1 MEEWEESQKL
11 LSSNILDTSVS
22 KPLVTV
28 ILLRK
33 KKKKK
38 KKKTKNPEI
47 YEKCKI
53 LSLEKSEFLI

>member
-11 LSSNILDTSVS
+11 LSSNVLDTSVS

-33 KKKKK
+33 KKKKQT
-38 KKKTKNPEI
+38 TKNPEI

>member
-38 KKKTKNPEI
+38 NKTKNPEI